1 MKIDKKYNI
10 YYFMIIFFI
19 TIVLRVLIYINY
31 DQKISND
38 TLRFHISNIYRF
50 FIWVLPVFLYLIF
63 VDKKNPFIYLK
74 LITSV
79 KKGVLYSLA
88 VLAAGIAWQLLEI
101 AFANDSIEN
110 FSFLSILAIIVIPV
124 FEEILAKGF
133 VLNKLSEIM
142 SFKKAL
148 PISAGFFWLCHIPGW
163 FLIGDPLP
171 LNQFLLNSI
180 SVFAVVGIISG
191 VLMKK
196 SNSLYPSIVLHA
208 VNNFISSI

>member
-19 TIVLRVLIYINY
+19 IIVLRVLIYINY

-79 KKGVLYSLA
+79 KKGILYSLA
-88 VLAAGIAWQLLEI
+88 VLAAGIVWQILEI
-101 AFANDSIEN
+101 SFANDSIEN

-124 FEEILAKGF
+124 FEEILARGF
-133 VLNKLSEIM
+133 VLNKLCEIM
-142 SFKKAL
+142 SFHKAL

-171 LNQFLLNSI
+171 INQFLLNSI